1 MADGVADG
9 VADELVDAVSASEPH
24 AASVMTNDAAQVTS
38 VTEEG
43 RRSEFTAVRI
53 QPHWIPTDGRPSVM
67 FGCRP
72 RVQTLVA
79 TIRIVSFNRSESGSA
94 TGSHSRSARDR
105 PYGRIP
111 GLWRFLAT
119 MYTTTPA
126 TTMAGANAGTRSRSG
141 DRRVCRTVGR
151 WS

>member
-1 MADGVADG
+1 MTTCGGAAVGHVLAAADDTGADGGRRSAMADGVADG

-72 RVQTLVA
+72 
-79 TIRIVSFNRSESGSA
+79 
-94 TGSHSRSARDR
+94 
-105 PYGRIP
+105 P
-111 GLWRFLAT
+111 
-119 MYTTTPA
+119 
-126 TTMAGANAGTRSRSG
+126 GANPRRNDT
-141 DRRVCRTVGR
+141 DRVV
-151 WS
+151 